1 MQYMKLA
8 PAEREALLTG
18 LDAMPGFLERE
29 FGALT
34 SAQLCQQGPD
44 GGFSPLQQVW
54 HLADLEREGFGWRI
68 ERLLAENQPLLPDFD
83 GAALALAR
91 HYSARSLTEGLTAF
105 REARQRNLLRLR
117 SLSGDAWLR
126 GGRQQGVGEISLC
139 DIPGFMSQHDA
150 AHRAELAA
158 WKQAQIS
165 G

>member
-1 MQYMKLA
+1 MKLA
-8 PAEREALLTG
+8 PAERETLLAD
-18 LDAMPGFLERE
+18 LDAMPGYLERE
-29 FGALT
+29 LGALT
-34 SAQLCQQGPD
+34 GVQLRQQGPD
-44 GGFSPLQQVW
+44 GGFSPLQQIW

-68 ERLLAENQPLLPDFD
+68 ERLLDQDQPLLPDFD

-91 HYSARSLTEGLTAF
+91 NYSERSVTEGLAAF
-105 REARQRNLLRLR
+105 REARRHNLTRLR

-126 GGRQQGVGEISLC
+126 GGRQQGVGEILLC

-158 WKQAQIS
+158 WKQTQIS